1 MCLLCFKKTFKIKL
15 KGKIMRTIFF
25 SYFEIFLNVRET
37 ELQREQPEERIRI
50 NNVPLIRY
58 ERNN

>member
-1 MCLLCFKKTFKIKL
+1 
-15 KGKIMRTIFF
+15 MRTIFF

-37 ELQREQPEERIRI
+37 ELQREQPKERIRI